1 MHSLNFSFCLLCA
14 AAFTLVSCSP
24 KLTPV
29 KTEQAKI
36 ISNVTIGEGLDVAVP
51 GQWASSSVNK
61 LTNQYFIKS
70 QDSSLVSISVNPIT
84 KYPFYS
90 EGMADST
97 FVNELFLWESGHFA
111 EQGFLIN
118 IVNKDLKRGFILW
131 DITKNEKTVKMLYG
145 KKRMEAI
152 AVNFLESKTYSPS
165 AQNEL
170 LMEVF
175 TNYSAKV
182 LPPK

>member
-1 MHSLNFSFCLLCA
+1 MRLINFSFCLLCA
-14 AAFTLVSCSP
+14 AAFSLVSCSP

-36 ISNVTIGEGLDVAVP
+36 ISNVTIGDGVDVAVP
-51 GQWASSSVNK
+51 GQWTSSSVNK
-61 LTNQYFIKS
+61 LTNQYFIRS

-84 KYPFYS
+84 KYPFYA

-97 FVNELFLWESGHFA
+97 FVNELYLWESGHFVD
-111 EQGFLIN
+111 QGYTVN
-118 IVNKDLKRGFILW
+118 VVNKDLKNGYILW
-131 DITKNEKTVKMLYG
+131 DLTKNEKTVKMLYG
-145 KKRMEAI
+145 KKSREAI
-152 AVNFLESKTYSPS
+152 SVNFLESKSYSPS

-175 TNYSAKV
+175 SNYNSKA